1 MVCTNLLDLKATV
14 LVEQQKQTKSM
25 SWHSVNL
32 SHISSLDWECTVP
45 MKKRSIWGKSGRVLE
60 DQQQVLLVVLFDE
73 IVLTLLRSKI

>member
-1 MVCTNLLDLKATV
+1 
-14 LVEQQKQTKSM
+14 
-25 SWHSVNL
+25 
-32 SHISSLDWECTVP
+32 